1 MMECRC
7 TDINPYKCKFCD
19 PNKKTIVSIVDC
31 NGNRLGLDEL
41 EVLNFDEKNIK
52 VRVHNCSPFSDKE
65 LLLINEL
72 ICDRVEYG
80 DSVPVVRSLLA
91 ISDKIDKLTG
101 RNRDK

>member
-19 PNKKTIVSIVDC
+19 PNQKTIVSIVDC
-31 NGNRLGLDEL
+31 NGNQLGLDEL
-41 EVLNFDEKNIK
+41 EVLRYDEKYIK
-52 VRVHNCSPFSDKE
+52 VRVHNCSPFTDKE
-65 LLLINEL
+65 LLLINKIIYEE
-72 ICDRVEYG
+72 IECG
-80 DSVPVVRSLLA
+80 DSVPVVRLLLT